1 MRKIVG
7 PGKTVDV
14 CKPMVL
20 EHNKLIVPYVRNFC
34 FDKSYIIMEVR
45 RYDENE
51 IFSQIDIRSSETL
64 QLIQSIPLQPTNCV
78 TYRNCYDY
86 SNGLLI
92 TKRKEENGSYYLK

>member
-14 CKPMVL
+14 CLPVVL
-20 EHNKLIVPYVRNFC
+20 EHNKFIVPRNFC
-34 FDKSYIIMEVR
+34 FDKSYIIMEAWR
-45 RYDENE
+45 FDENE

-64 QLIQSIPLQPTNCV
+64 QLIQSIPLQLTNR
-78 TYRNCYDY
+78 YSELFHS

-92 TKRKEENGSYYLK
+92 NKRKEENGSYYP

>member
-1 MRKIVG
+1 MAPEKLWM
-7 PGKTVDV
+7 